1 VVTIA
6 TAVRIAP
13 AIPALSPTLR
23 PVECVGTTGGEL
35 DVVEEISEVIK
46 VLNFGFGEEAAVVV
60 GLEGV
65 KIVETVNPVVPTI
78 TYRLLNAKRVVIL
91 PRKFYSIPPQF

>member
-1 VVTIA
+1 LCLYITTRTVVTIA
-6 TAVRIAP
+6 TTARTEPRTGP
-13 AIPALSPTLR
+13 AIVALSPALR
-23 PVECVGTTGGEL
+23 PVGCVGTTGGEL
-35 DVVEEISEVIK
+35 DVVKEK
-46 VLNFGFGEEAAVVV
+46 AAVVV

-78 TYRLLNAKRVVIL
+78 TYRLLNAKRVAIL

>member
-1 VVTIA
+1 LRLYLTTRTVVTIA

-13 AIPALSPTLR
+13 AIAALSPTLR

-35 DVVEEISEVIK
+35 DVVKEK
-46 VLNFGFGEEAAVVV
+46 AAVVV

-65 KIVETVNPVVPTI
+65 KIVETVSPIVPII
-78 TYRLLNAKRVVIL
+78 TTDY
-91 PRKFYSIPPQF
+91 